1 MQNLMPISG
10 KVYDLLIKEGITEE
24 HILEVINNIQRDIE
38 SHYAVKLVIEEAY
51 FNLTKDIIWYNLER
65 ADHLNTLEDFGSK
78 YTHFMTLFDDGNE
91 IRYDELIEVLTDV
104 QRIKKD
110 LKGSCNLVHLT
121 GNEEL
126 FELKT
131 KVHFIDK
138 RKNKQIEKKR
148 KEKNSLVCTV
158 SEELSAYKMEEIK
171 INSLLETLIEGL
183 EKALKNH
190 SKVTVTFV

>member
-10 KVYDLLIKEGITEE
+10 KVYDLLIKEGIAEE

-51 FNLTKDIIWYNLER
+51 FNLAKDMIWYNLER

-78 YTHFMTLFDDGNE
+78 YKHFMNLFDNGNE
-91 IRYDELIEVLTDV
+91 ILYDELVEVLTDV

-110 LKGSCNLVHLT
+110 LNGSCNLAQLT

-126 FELKT
+126 FELKA

-138 RKNKQIEKKR
+138 RKDKQIEKKK

-183 EKALKNH
+183 EKALRNH

>member
-1 MQNLMPISG
+1 MPISG
-10 KVYDLLIKEGITEE
+10 KVYDLLIKEGIAEE

-51 FNLTKDIIWYNLER
+51 FNLTKDMIWYNLER

-78 YTHFMTLFDDGNE
+78 YKRFMNLFDNGNE
-91 IRYDELIEVLTDV
+91 ILYDELIEVLTDV
-104 QRIKKD
+104 QRIKRD
-110 LKGSCNLVHLT
+110 LNGNCNLVQLT

-131 KVHFIDK
+131 KVYFIDK
-138 RKNKQIEKKR
+138 RKDKQIEKKK